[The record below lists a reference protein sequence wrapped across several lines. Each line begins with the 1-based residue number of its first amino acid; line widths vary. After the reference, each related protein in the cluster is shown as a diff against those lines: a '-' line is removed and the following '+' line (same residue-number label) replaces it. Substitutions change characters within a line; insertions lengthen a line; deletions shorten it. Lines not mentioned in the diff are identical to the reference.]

1 MTLTAPTSVTSVS
14 APAGTATSGAF
25 GRVVA
30 LIGLAA
36 GVTLAPLFAFN
47 QTPSATLY
55 NQLLAFFGFGL
66 TLIGL
71 GQGGVL
77 ERGWRLDP
85 VTAALLVMLAAAL
98 TAPMLNG
105 LPWSISLSGA
115 AMLLGAA
122 VLVQAAQAV
131 RADQREG
138 LITLLCLALVGAG
151 LLSVIVSVVQFFV
164 PSWADGTFIAR
175 TGLAGRAVGNMRQ
188 PNHLASLLLWS
199 CVAAVWLGQGGWL
212 ERRLGS
218 ARRATVGLCVLL
230 FLFVMCVLFS
240 ASRTGFIGVGLLA
253 LWGMVEWLLW
263 LTRPQASRLHFGPR
277 LALSLT
283 PVMFGASWLLVRFW
297 THASGHAFGAETR
310 LSDEGAGSPSRLA
323 ILSNTWSLLRQNPWT
338 GTGWGDFN
346 FAWTMTPFPARPVAF
361 FDHCHNMVLQLLV
374 ELGWPAGL
382 LVVLLLLAG
391 FALAAVR
398 SHADRS
404 GASFCAFMV
413 VLMIGLHS
421 MSEYPLWYAYFL
433 LPTAFAFGLS
443 LSRPTV
449 VGDVMRASGADG
461 ARGADGSVG
470 GPDAS
475 GAPAQMPTL
484 ASTAAP
490 TQMPAAASGPAQAQ
504 AATFAAT
511 QARNR
516 QTAAADAL
524 STGTKR
530 WDLVL
535 LGAAAVLLVPLT
547 VLDYLRIVHIYAPPA
562 QAASLEERMSI
573 GQRSPLFDLQADY
586 AVATVLPAGAEA
598 LTAAQRTGHHLIDTR
613 LMVAWARSL
622 AAVGEVDKARYLAQ
636 RLKEF
641 RNPVGDEFF
650 EECKIADQA
659 ALQPRPFQ
667 CDAPS
672 REYGF
677 RDMR

>member
-1 MTLTAPTSVTSVS
+1 MTIDARPPVTQSVPASAAAPSSQAS
-14 APAGTATSGAF
+14 W
-25 GRVVA
+25 GRGHWWIVM
-30 LIGLAA
+30 GLAI

-55 NQLLAFFGFGL
+55 NQLLALFGFGL

-71 GQGGVL
+71 GLGGVL
-77 ERGWRLDP
+77 ERGWRPEP
-85 VTAALLVMLAAAL
+85 VTIALLVMLAAAL

-115 AMLLGAA
+115 AMLLGAV

-131 RADQREG
+131 RTDQRDR
-138 LITLLCLALVGAG
+138 LITLFCLALVGAG
-151 LLSVIVSVVQFFV
+151 LLSAAVSFVQFFV
-164 PSWADGTFIAR
+164 PSWADGTVIAR

-218 ARRATVGLCVLL
+218 ARRATVALCLLL
-230 FLFVMCVLFS
+230 FLFVLCVLFS

-253 LWGMVEWLLW
+253 AWGLVEALLSVVKPAA
-263 LTRPQASRLHFGPR
+263 TRLRSGPR

-283 PVMFGASWLLVRFW
+283 PVMFGLSWLLVRFW

-323 ILSNTWSLLRQNPWT
+323 ILRNTWSLLQQNPWT

-346 FAWTMTPFPARPVAF
+346 FAWTMTPFPDRPVAF
-361 FDHCHNMVLQLLV
+361 FDHCHNIVLQLLV

-391 FALAAVR
+391 FVLAGVR

-443 LSRPTV
+443 LRRAP
-449 VGDVMRASGADG
+449 VGS
-461 ARGADGSVG
+461 
-470 GPDAS
+470 
-475 GAPAQMPTL
+475 APATSTQ
-484 ASTAAP
+484 ASWSAAP
-490 TQMPAAASGPAQAQ
+490 QGQGRQSPASNAAV
-504 AATFAAT
+504 AAPGA
-511 QARNR
+511 
-516 QTAAADAL
+516 
-524 STGTKR
+524 TKR

-547 VLDYLRIVHIYAPPA
+547 VWDYLRIVHIYAPPA
-562 QAASLEERMSI
+562 DAASLEDRMAA

-598 LTAAQRTGHHLIDTR
+598 LVAAQRTGHHLIDTR

-659 ALQPRPFQ
+659 RLVPRPFQ
-667 CDAPS
+667 CEVPS
-672 REYGF
+672 RDYGF
-677 RDMR
+677 REMR

>member
-1 MTLTAPTSVTSVS
+1 MTIDARPPVTQSVPASAAAPSSQ
-14 APAGTATSGAF
+14 ASGVR
-25 GRVVA
+25 GEWWIVV
-30 LIGLAA
+30 GLVI

-55 NQLLAFFGFGL
+55 NQLLAFFGFGV

-71 GQGGVL
+71 ALCGVL
-77 ERGWRLDP
+77 NRGWHLEP
-85 VTAALLVMLAAAL
+85 VTGALVVMLAAAL
-98 TAPMLNG
+98 TAPLFNG
-105 LPWSISLSGA
+105 LPWSVALSGA
-115 AMLLGAA
+115 AMLLGAL
-122 VLVQAAQAV
+122 VLIQGAQAV
-131 RADQREG
+131 RTAHHNR
-138 LITLLCLALVGAG
+138 LVTLFCLALVGAG
-151 LLSVIVSVVQFFV
+151 LLSAIVSFVQFFV

-212 ERRLGS
+212 ERQLGN
-218 ARRATVGLCVLL
+218 ARRATVALCVLL
-230 FLFVMCVLFS
+230 FLFVLCVLFS

-253 LWGMVEWLLW
+253 LWGLGSWLMSGRR
-263 LTRPQASRLHFGPR
+263 RPGIGGLRAGPR

-283 PVMFGASWLLVRFW
+283 PLMFGLSWWLVRFW

-323 ILSNTWSLLRQNPWT
+323 ILRNTWSLLKQNPWT

-346 FAWTMTPFPARPVAF
+346 FAWTMTPFPDRPVAF

-382 LVVLLLLAG
+382 LVVGLLFAGFLLAWR
-391 FALAAVR
+391 R
-398 SHADRS
+398 SLRDVS

-433 LPTAFAFGLS
+433 LPAAFAYGLS
-443 LSRPTV
+443 LRRLPEPVQTEVSIRP
-449 VGDVMRASGADG
+449 APGAGG
-461 ARGADGSVG
+461 A
-470 GPDAS
+470 
-475 GAPAQMPTL
+475 
-484 ASTAAP
+484 
-490 TQMPAAASGPAQAQ
+490 
-504 AATFAAT
+504 
-511 QARNR
+511 
-516 QTAAADAL
+516 
-524 STGTKR
+524 R
-530 WDLVL
+530 WDLAA

-547 VLDYLRIVHIYAPPA
+547 VWDYLRIVHIYAPPA
-562 QAASLEERMSI
+562 DAASLEDRMTA

-586 AVATVLPAGAEA
+586 AVATVLPAGAQA
-598 LTAAQRTGHHLIDTR
+598 LVAAQRTGHHLIDTR

-641 RNPVGDEFF
+641 RNPVGEEFF
-650 EECKIADQA
+650 EECKIADQTR
-659 ALQPRPFQ
+659 LEPRPFQ

-672 REYGF
+672 RNYGF
-677 RDMR
+677 REMR

>member
-1 MTLTAPTSVTSVS
+1 MSDDAVRAREGVSTKVLSVV
-14 APAGTATSGAF
+14 GL
-25 GRVVA
+25 
-30 LIGLAA
+30 LI

-71 GQGGVL
+71 ALGGVL
-77 ERGWRLDP
+77 ERGWRLEP
-85 VTAALLVMLAAAL
+85 VTGALLVLLVAAL
-98 TAPMLNG
+98 TAPMING
-105 LPWSISLSGA
+105 LPWSISLSGV

-122 VLVQAAQAV
+122 ILVQAAQAV
-131 RADQREG
+131 RTDQRDG
-138 LITLLCLALVGAG
+138 LITLFCLALVGAG
-151 LLSVIVSVVQFFV
+151 LLSAIVSFVQFFV
-164 PSWADGTFIAR
+164 PSWADGTVIAR

-218 ARRATVGLCVLL
+218 ARRATLALCALL
-230 FLFVMCVLFS
+230 FLFVLCVLFS

-253 LWGMVEWLLW
+253 LWGMVDGLVVFA
-263 LTRPQASRLHFGPR
+263 RPAASRLRFGPR
-277 LALSLT
+277 LALCLT
-283 PVMFGASWLLVRFW
+283 PVMFGVSWWLVRFW

-323 ILSNTWSLLRQNPWT
+323 ILRNTWSLLQQNPWT

-346 FAWTMTPFPARPVAF
+346 FAWTMTPFPDRPVAF
-361 FDHCHNMVLQLLV
+361 FDHCHNIVLQLLV

-391 FALAAVR
+391 FVLAGVR

-404 GASFCAFMV
+404 GASVCAFMV

-443 LSRPTV
+443 LRRAPV
-449 VGDVMRASGADG
+449 VADLELTRGSGDAAGAVGASGKTA
-461 ARGADGSVG
+461 GS
-470 GPDAS
+470 AT
-475 GAPAQMPTL
+475 A
-484 ASTAAP
+484 ASTQASSPTTPQGLTRQSPGSHAAVV
-490 TQMPAAASGPAQAQ
+490 AAVA
-504 AATFAAT
+504 
-511 QARNR
+511 
-516 QTAAADAL
+516 
-524 STGTKR
+524 TKR

-547 VLDYLRIVHIYAPPA
+547 VWDYLRIVHIYAPPA
-562 QAASLEERMSI
+562 DAASLEERMAA

-586 AVATVLPAGAEA
+586 AVATVLPAGAQA
-598 LTAAQRTGHHLIDTR
+598 LVAAQRTGHHLIDTR

-650 EECKIADQA
+650 EECKIADQTR
-659 ALQPRPFQ
+659 LVPLPFQ
-667 CDAPS
+667 CEPPS
-672 REYGF
+672 RDYGF

>member
-1 MTLTAPTSVTSVS
+1 MTTS
-14 APAGTATSGAF
+14 APAVPSAVTRHPLVLAG
-25 GRVVA
+25 
-30 LIGLAA
+30 LII

-66 TLIGL
+66 ALFGL
-71 GQGGVL
+71 GMGGVL
-77 ERGWRLDP
+77 DRGWRLDP
-85 VTAALLVMLAAAL
+85 ITGALLVMLVAAL
-98 TAPMLNG
+98 TAPMING
-105 LPWSISLSGA
+105 LPWSISLSGV

-122 VLVQAAQAV
+122 ILVQAAQAV
-131 RADQREG
+131 RTEQRDG
-138 LITLLCLALVGAG
+138 LITLFCLALVGAG
-151 LLSVIVSVVQFFV
+151 LLSAIVSFVQFFV
-164 PSWADGTFIAR
+164 PSWADGTVIAR

-218 ARRATVGLCVLL
+218 VRRATVALCVLL
-230 FLFVMCVLFS
+230 FLFVLCVLFS

-253 LWGMVEWLLW
+253 LWGMVDWLVL
-263 LTRPQASRLHFGPR
+263 LARPAASRLRFGPR
-277 LALSLT
+277 LSLCLT
-283 PVMFGASWLLVRFW
+283 PVMFGVSWLLVRFW

-323 ILSNTWSLLRQNPWT
+323 ILRNAWSLLQQNPWT

-346 FAWTMTPFPARPVAF
+346 FAWTMTPFPDRPVAF
-361 FDHCHNMVLQLLV
+361 FDHCHNIVLQLLV
-374 ELGWPAGL
+374 ELGWPAGV

-391 FALAAVR
+391 FVLAGAR

-433 LPTAFAFGLS
+433 LPTAFAFGLA
-443 LSRPTV
+443 LRRAPVVADFQRPH
-449 VGDVMRASGADG
+449 GSDPAARAG
-461 ARGADGSVG
+461 
-470 GPDAS
+470 DAS
-475 GAPAQMPTL
+475 GKTAGSPT
-484 ASTAAP
+484 AV
-490 TQMPAAASGPAQAQ
+490 
-504 AATFAAT
+504 
-511 QARNR
+511 
-516 QTAAADAL
+516 
-524 STGTKR
+524 TKR
-530 WDLVL
+530 WDLAL

-547 VLDYLRIVHIYAPPA
+547 VWDYLRIVHIYAPPA
-562 QAASLEERMSI
+562 DAASLEERMAA

-598 LTAAQRTGHHLIDTR
+598 LVAAQRTGHHLIDTR

-650 EECKIADQA
+650 EECKIADQTR
-659 ALQPRPFQ
+659 LVPRPFQ
-667 CDAPS
+667 CEAPS
-672 REYGF
+672 RDYGF
-677 RDMR
+677 HEMR